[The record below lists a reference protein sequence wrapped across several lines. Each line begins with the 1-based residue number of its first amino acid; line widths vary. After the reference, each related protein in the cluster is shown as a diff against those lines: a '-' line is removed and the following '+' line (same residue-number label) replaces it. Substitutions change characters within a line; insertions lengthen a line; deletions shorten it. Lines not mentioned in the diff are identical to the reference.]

1 MTTLEHESTAE
12 ESSNA
17 TRLVS
22 GILDDAGKLIRQQ
35 AALFRAEIR
44 EDVRR
49 TLTAV
54 KYLGVGIGVA
64 AVGALFV
71 IVGLVPLLHDLAP
84 SLPMWACWMIIGFAF
99 VALGTAALLV
109 GRSILKS
116 FNPLPDKSLNALQ
129 ENVSWITTPRS

>member
-1 MTTLEHESTAE
+1 MTTMEHETTAE
-12 ESSNA
+12 ESSNV

-22 GILDDAGKLIRQQ
+22 GILDDAQKLIGQQ
-35 AALFRAEIR
+35 MAMVRAEVR

-49 TLTAV
+49 TLSAV
-54 KYLGVGIGVA
+54 KYLGIGVGVA

-71 IVGLVPLLHDLAP
+71 VVGLVPLLHDLAP
-84 SLPMWACWMIIGFAF
+84 SLPYWACWMIVGAVF
-99 VALGTAALLV
+99 VGLGAAALLA